1 MMNDDEL
8 RTTLLTT
15 LGLTDVS
22 AEEQDAVLY
31 RVESIAQK
39 RLSLVIPELLT
50 NEQLQEVERKEAAG
64 EDNDTVMDWV
74 LDQIPE
80 YGEMI
85 QAVMQDVAAEM
96 VA

>member
-50 NEQLQEVERKEAAG
+50 DEQLQEVERKEAAG